1 MRRKHTVARR
11 VTHRVLLTLFV
22 AMILLFTAAFFVAR
36 NSVIKETRKFSQ
48 AIAAVYGDLVSYDTA
63 QKGIAVDESQSEI
76 VRFYGDYVCKW
87 YNVDY
92 AYIYV
97 LDVQEKEIHY
107 IGASCDEEKF
117 GKTDFANKMTGRVVK
132 GDISEEELAVW
143 MADGIETD
151 PMFAHIETNNE
162 FGHELTTIIRSYD
175 CYGNKFLAGVDM
187 DYGDVYLRVFHTF
200 GVIAL
205 ILLLVLGAVGVMSY
219 VIVRRRVSK
228 PMQAI
233 ATAMDE
239 FITDGKRNDV
249 LLDEVGGDDE
259 FNRIASAFNHM
270 TANIDE
276 YLENINA
283 LTRDSERQ
291 ETELEIA
298 ARIQRGFLPKE
309 HLLSK
314 NYEMHTLMK
323 PAKNV
328 GGDLYD
334 YAALDDH
341 RVLVV
346 IADVSGKGVAAS
358 IFMSVTLTLIH
369 QFAKMGLS
377 PAEILNRT
385 NESLC
390 RNNPAM
396 LFVTALVGVYDTDT
410 NEFTYSNAGHD
421 RPYIVGETVRRLD
434 ELAGTMLGLFTDEA
448 YEETTVTLKT
458 GETLFMYTDGVSETV
473 SDKKEFF
480 GLSRLEAVLAEAK
493 ANHVDNPVAHVL
505 GAITTFANGAEQHDD
520 ITMLA
525 LTAKTTTELTLAPDV
540 REFEKIKTEILKAP
554 LPRKKL
560 LDFCLAAEECFVN
573 ICSYAFGESPPPEEK
588 IFATLT
594 VSDRLTLRLA
604 DGGKPFN
611 PLENINDPDDYDIDT
626 QIGGLGRF
634 IAVSAVDGAD
644 YEYKDGQN
652 VLTLIDYIEEEQK

>member
-1 MRRKHTVARR
+1 MKKKHSVASR
-11 VTHRVLLTLFV
+11 VTGQTVHVLLL
-22 AMILLFTAAFFVAR
+22 AMAALLTMAFFVAR
-36 NSVIKETRKFSQ
+36 NSVMKETRNFSK
-48 AIAAVYGDLVSYDTA
+48 AIAYVYADVVSNDA
-63 QKGIAVDESQSEI
+63 AKQGIAIDESQNDL
-76 VRFYGDYVCKW
+76 VKYYGEYVCRW

-97 LDVQEKEIHY
+97 LDIQEDEIHY

-117 GKTDFANKMTGRVVK
+117 DKVKFEKEMTGRVVK
-132 GDISEEELAVW
+132 GITEEDLSVW
-143 MADGIETD
+143 NAGGGVNNPVYAYIETKND
-151 PMFAHIETNNE
+151 
-162 FGHELTTIIRSYD
+162 FGHVLTTIVRGYD
-175 CYGNKFLAGVDM
+175 GEGNKFLAAVDM
-187 DYGDVYLRVFHTF
+187 DYHELYVRVFHIF
-200 GVIAL
+200 GMIAFI
-205 ILLLVLGAVGVMSY
+205 ILLVIVAAGVMIY
-219 VIVRRRVSK
+219 FIVRRRVSR
-228 PMQAI
+228 PAQTI

-239 FITDGKRNDV
+239 FISDGKRKEMT
-249 LLDEVGGDDE
+249 LDEVDGDDE
-259 FNRIASAFNHM
+259 FNRMATAFNRM

-276 YLENINA
+276 YLENIHT

-298 ARIQRGFLPKE
+298 AHIQRGFLPKT

-314 NYEMHTLMK
+314 YYEMHTLMK

-377 PAEILNRT
+377 PAEVLNRT

-396 LFVTALVGVYDTDT
+396 LFVTALVGVYDTET
-410 NEFTYSNAGHD
+410 NAFTYSNAGHD
-421 RPYIVGETVRRLD
+421 RPYIVGETVHRLE
-434 ELAGTMLGLFTDEA
+434 ELAGTMLGLFEDET

-473 SDKKEFF
+473 NENREFF
-480 GLSRLEAVLAEAK
+480 GLPRLESVLAAAK
-493 ANHVDNPVAHVL
+493 ANHVDNSVAHVMSAL
-505 GAITTFANGAEQHDD
+505 TEFAGEAEQHDD

-525 LTAKTTTELTLAPDV
+525 LTAKTTTELSLAPDV
-540 REFEKIKTEILKAP
+540 REFEKIKTEILKVP

-573 ICSYAFGESPPPEEK
+573 ICSYAFRDRLTDGDR
-588 IFATLT
+588 IACTLT
-594 VSDRLTLRLA
+594 VSDRLTLRFS
-604 DGGKPFN
+604 DGGAPFN
-611 PLENINDPDDYDIDT
+611 PLEDIADVDDYDIDT

-634 IAVSAVDGAD
+634 IAVSSVDGMD
-644 YEYKDGQN
+644 YKYEDNKN

>member
-1 MRRKHTVARR
+1 MKKKRSVARR
-11 VTHRVLLTLFV
+11 VTVQTVHVLLLAMAVLFAV
-22 AMILLFTAAFFVAR
+22 AFFVAR
-36 NSVIKETRKFSQ
+36 SSVMQETHKFSK
-48 AIAAVYGDLVSYDTA
+48 AIAFVYSDLVSYDTS
-63 QKGIAVDESQSEI
+63 QKGIAVDETQSDV

-97 LDVQEKEIHY
+97 LDVQDGSIHY
-107 IGASCDEEKF
+107 VGASCDEKKF
-117 GKTDFANKMTGRVVK
+117 DKARFEEEMRGRVVK
-132 GDISEEELAVW
+132 EITDEEMTVWNAEGDQDTPVHAF
-143 MADGIETD
+143 IETD
-151 PMFAHIETNNE
+151 NQY
-162 FGHELTTIIRSYD
+162 GHELTTVVRGFD
-175 CYGNKFLAGVDM
+175 CYGNKYLAAVDM
-187 DYGDVYLRVFHTF
+187 DYRDVYMQVFRMF
-200 GVIAL
+200 GMIAL
-205 ILLLVLGAVGVMSY
+205 IILLVIVTTGIMIY

-228 PMQAI
+228 PAQAI
-233 ATAMDE
+233 VAAMDE
-239 FITDGKRNDV
+239 FITDGKRKEMI
-249 LLDEVGGDDE
+249 LDEASGDDE
-259 FNRIASAFNHM
+259 FNRMAVAFNHM

-276 YLENINA
+276 YVDNINR

-298 ARIQRGFLPKE
+298 SRIQRGFLPKE
-309 HLLSK
+309 HLLSE

-358 IFMSVTLTLIH
+358 LFMSVTLTLIH

-377 PAEILNRT
+377 PAKIVNRT

-396 LFVTALVGVYDTDT
+396 LFVTALVGVYDTAT

-421 RPYIVGETVRRLD
+421 RPYIVGKTLRKLD
-434 ELAGTMLGLFTDEA
+434 DISGPMLGLFSDEV
-448 YEETTVTLKT
+448 YEETVATLNT
-458 GETLFMYTDGVSETV
+458 GETLFLYTDGVSETINPQQ
-473 SDKKEFF
+473 EFF
-480 GLSRLEAVLAEAK
+480 GISRLEQVLKTAK
-493 ANHVDNPVAHVL
+493 ENHTENPVAYVL
-505 GAITTFANGAEQHDD
+505 SAITEFADTAEQHDD

-525 LTAKTTTELTLAPDV
+525 LTAKTTAELALAPDV
-540 REFEKIKTEILKAP
+540 REFEKIKNEILKAP

-588 IFATLT
+588 IACTLT
-594 VSDRLTLRLA
+594 VSDRLTLRLT

-611 PLENINDPDDYDIDT
+611 PLENIRDPMDYDIDT
-626 QIGGLGRF
+626 EIGGLGRF
-634 IAVSAVDGAD
+634 IAVSTVDGAD
-644 YEYKDGQN
+644 YVYKDGNN

>member
-1 MRRKHTVARR
+1 MKKKRSVASR
-11 VTHRVLLTLFV
+11 VTGQTVHVLLL
-22 AMILLFTAAFFVAR
+22 AMAALLTMAFFVAR
-36 NSVIKETRKFSQ
+36 NSVMKETRNFSK
-48 AIAAVYGDLVSYDTA
+48 AIAYVYADVVSNDA
-63 QKGIAVDESQSEI
+63 AKQEIAIDESQQDL
-76 VRFYGDYVCKW
+76 VKYYGEYVCRW

-97 LDVQEKEIHY
+97 LDIQEDEIHY

-117 GKTDFANKMTGRVVK
+117 DKAKFEKEMTGRVVK
-132 GDISEEELAVW
+132 GITEEDLSVW
-143 MADGIETD
+143 NAEGGVNNPVHAYIETKND
-151 PMFAHIETNNE
+151 
-162 FGHELTTIIRSYD
+162 FGHVLTTIVRGFD
-175 CYGNKFLAGVDM
+175 GNGNKFLAAVDM
-187 DYGDVYLRVFHTF
+187 DYHELYVRVFHIF
-200 GVIAL
+200 GMIAL
-205 ILLLVLGAVGVMSY
+205 IILLVIVAAGVMIY
-219 VIVRRRVSK
+219 FIVRRRVSK
-228 PMQAI
+228 PAQTI

-239 FITDGKRNDV
+239 FISDGKRKEMT
-249 LLDEVGGDDE
+249 LDEVDGDDE
-259 FNRIASAFNHM
+259 FNRMATAFNRM

-276 YLENINA
+276 YLENINV

-298 ARIQRGFLPKE
+298 ARIQRGFLPKT

-314 NYEMHTLMK
+314 KYEMHTLMK

-377 PAEILNRT
+377 PAEVLNRT

-421 RPYIVGETVRRLD
+421 RPYIVGEHLRRLD
-434 ELAGTMLGLFTDEA
+434 ELAGTMLGLFADET
-448 YEETTVTLKT
+448 YEETTATLKT
-458 GETLFMYTDGVSETV
+458 GETLFLYTDGVSETV
-473 SDKKEFF
+473 NEKKKFF

-493 ANHVDNPVAHVL
+493 TNHVDNPVAHVMSAL
-505 GAITTFANGAEQHDD
+505 TEFAGEAEQHDD

-525 LTAKTTTELTLAPDV
+525 LTAKTTTELALAPDV

-611 PLENINDPDDYDIDT
+611 PLENINNPDDYDIDT

>member
-1 MRRKHTVARR
+1 MKKKRSVARR
-11 VTHRVLLTLFV
+11 VTVQTVHVLLFAMAVLLT
-22 AMILLFTAAFFVAR
+22 MAFFVAR
-36 NSVIKETRKFSQ
+36 NSVMKETRNFSK
-48 AIAAVYGDLVSYDTA
+48 AIAYVYADVVSNDA
-63 QKGIAVDESQSEI
+63 AKEEMAIDESQNDI
-76 VRFYGDYVCKW
+76 VHYYGEYVCRW

-97 LDVQEKEIHY
+97 LDIQEDEIHY

-117 GKTDFANKMTGRVVK
+117 DKVTFEKEMNGRVVK
-132 GDISEEELAVW
+132 GITEEDLYVW
-143 MADGIETD
+143 NAEGGAENPVYAYIETK
-151 PMFAHIETNNE
+151 NE
-162 FGHELTTIIRSYD
+162 FGHVLTTIVRGFD
-175 CYGNKFLAGVDM
+175 GEGNKFLAAVDM
-187 DYGDVYLRVFHTF
+187 DYHDLHAQVFHMF
-200 GVIAL
+200 GMIAMI
-205 ILLLVLGAVGVMSY
+205 ILLVIVATGIVIY
-219 VIVRRRVSK
+219 FIVRRRVSK
-228 PMQAI
+228 PAQAI

-239 FITDGKRNDV
+239 FITDGKRKEMT
-249 LLDEVGGDDE
+249 LDEVGGDDE
-259 FNRIASAFNHM
+259 FNRMAIAFNRM

-276 YLENINA
+276 YVENINR

-291 ETELEIA
+291 EMELEIA
-298 ARIQRGFLPKE
+298 SAIQRGFLPKE
-309 HLLSK
+309 HLLSE

-358 IFMSVTLTLIH
+358 LFMSVTLTLIH

-377 PAEILNRT
+377 PAEIVNRT

-396 LFVTALVGVYDTDT
+396 LFVTALVGVYDTAT

-421 RPYIVGETVRRLD
+421 RPYIVGKTLRKLD
-434 ELAGTMLGLFTDEA
+434 DISGPMLGLFSDEV
-448 YEETTVTLKT
+448 YEETVATLNT
-458 GETLFMYTDGVSETV
+458 GETLFLYTDGVSETINPQQ
-473 SDKKEFF
+473 EFF
-480 GLSRLEAVLAEAK
+480 GISRLEQVLKTAK
-493 ANHVDNPVAHVL
+493 ENHTENPVAYVL
-505 GAITTFANGAEQHDD
+505 SAITEFADTAEQHDD

-525 LTAKTTTELTLAPDV
+525 LTAKTTAEMFLAPTV
-540 REFEKIKTEILKAP
+540 REFEKIKNEILKAP

-588 IFATLT
+588 IACTLT
-594 VSDRLTLRLA
+594 VSDRLTLRLT

-611 PLENINDPDDYDIDT
+611 PLENIRDPMDYDIDT
-626 QIGGLGRF
+626 EIGGLGRF
-634 IAVSAVDGAD
+634 IAVSTVDGAD
-644 YEYKDGQN
+644 YVYKDGKN

>member
-1 MRRKHTVARR
+1 MKKNRSVARR
-11 VTHRVLLTLFV
+11 VTGQTLIVL
-22 AMILLFTAAFFVAR
+22 ILALAVLFTTAFFVVKD
-36 NSVIKETRKFSQ
+36 SVVKETRKFSQ

-63 QKGIAVDESQSEI
+63 QKGIAVDESQSEL

-97 LDVQEKEIHY
+97 LDIQEDEIHY

-117 GKTDFANKMTGRVVK
+117 GKTDFGDKMTGRVVK
-132 GDISEEELAVW
+132 GKISEEERAVW
-143 MADGIETD
+143 MADGVETD
-151 PMFAHIETNNE
+151 PIFAHIETDNE
-162 FGHELTTIIRSYD
+162 FGHELSTIIRSYD
-175 CYGNKFLAGVDM
+175 CYGNKFLAGIDM
-187 DYGDVYLRVFHTF
+187 DYGGVYRRVFHTF
-200 GVIAL
+200 GVVAVV
-205 ILLLVLGAVGVMSY
+205 LLLVLGGVGAMIY

-228 PMQAI
+228 PAQAI
-233 ATAMDE
+233 ASAMDE
-239 FITDGKRNDV
+239 FITDGKRNGV

-259 FNRIASAFNHM
+259 FNRMATAFNHM

-276 YLENINA
+276 YLENINL
-283 LTRDSERQ
+283 LTRNSERQ

-314 NYEMHTLMK
+314 KYEMHTLMK
-323 PAKNV
+323 PARNV

-334 YAALDDH
+334 YAALDDRH
-341 RVLVV
+341 ILVV

-369 QFAKMGLS
+369 QYAKMGLS
-377 PAEILNRT
+377 PAEILERA

-421 RPYIVGETVRRLD
+421 RPYIVGDTVRRLD
-434 ELAGTMLGLFTDEA
+434 ELAGTMLGLFADET

-458 GETLFMYTDGVSETV
+458 GETLFLYTDGVSETV

-493 ANHVDNPVAHVL
+493 ANHVDNPVAYVL

-525 LTAKTTTELTLAPDV
+525 LTAKTTTELALSPDV
-540 REFEKIKTEILKAP
+540 REFETIKNEILKVP

-560 LDFCLAAEECFVN
+560 LNFCLAAEECFVN
-573 ICSYAFGESPPPEEK
+573 ICSYAFGKTPPPEEK

-611 PLENINDPDDYDIDT
+611 PLENIHDPDDYDIDT